1 MNWNTS
7 LESQFGYSSV
17 WNQIYMQQLHI
28 RKASISHWNQTN
40 TRSVNQYQWNSDMIL
55 FILPKPPF
63 QWGER
68 RGSQCKSAKQ
78 TLCFPSH
85 CIQWQGEQIA
95 RICKCSLSAFHSSTL
110 SLPLQISAF
119 SQPAADGECHIRCF
133 PFAHQTRGHSCSAS
147 KPARRCVGTVTWQP
161 VQMEHFLRLEVKCTH
176 KKNKCCLARKYFA
189 SPESHWDQRNRIKT
203 NLLTFRWEF
212 CHLEQLESCQ
222 DWNKTEKGGAA

>member
-1 MNWNTS
+1 
-7 LESQFGYSSV
+7 
-17 WNQIYMQQLHI
+17 MQEC
-28 RKASISHWNQTN
+28 KANA
-40 TRSVNQYQWNSDMIL
+40 L
-55 FILPKPPF
+55 F
-63 QWGER
+63 
-68 RGSQCKSAKQ
+68 
-78 TLCFPSH
+78 
-85 CIQWQGEQIA
+85 
-95 RICKCSLSAFHSSTL
+95 
-110 SLPLQISAF
+110 SLPLHPVTGRTNSEDLQMLAFCLALLHPLSPLADFQPSAF

-161 VQMEHFLRLEVKCTH
+161 VQMELFLRLEVKHTH

-222 DWNKTEKGGAA
+222 DWNKTEKGGAALHSL